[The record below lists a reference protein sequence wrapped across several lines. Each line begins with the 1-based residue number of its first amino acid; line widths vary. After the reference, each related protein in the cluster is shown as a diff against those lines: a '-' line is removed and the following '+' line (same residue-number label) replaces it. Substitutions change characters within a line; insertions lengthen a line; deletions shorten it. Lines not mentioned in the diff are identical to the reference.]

1 MSTDDSTKVAGIGGV
16 FLKANDPAAL
26 AAWYSRHFGLQFQ
39 SGGCGNEQNY
49 WLEFVAYDDPIP
61 AKRIATVFAIQSA
74 KSRLPAE
81 RHAVEINYR
90 VPDLAGLLSKLTAA
104 GIAIEK
110 QEDYDY
116 GRFAWLRD
124 PENNRVELYQPK

>member
-1 MSTDDSTKVAGIGGV
+1 MQNQKSVKVAGIGGV

-26 AAWYSRHFGLQFQ
+26 AAWYSRHFGLSFQ
-39 SGGCGNEQNY
+39 SGGCGSEQNY
-49 WLEFVAYDDPIP
+49 WLEFVAHDDPDR
-61 AKRIATVFAIQSA
+61 AKRVTIVFAIQSA
-74 KSRLPAE
+74 KSHLPSE

-90 VPDLAGLLSKLTAA
+90 VSDLAALMADLTAA
-104 GIAIEK
+104 GVAVEK

-124 PENNRVELYQPK
+124 PENNRIELYQPL